1 MIRAAIVGMG
11 WWGRTIARDLSQS
24 TVIRPLLGIDPDA
37 GGRDAAVALGMRA
50 AEDFDAALQAP
61 DIDAVVLCT
70 PHRFHADQIE
80 LAARAGKHVFCEKPL
95 CLTGADVRRAV
106 TAVKTAG
113 VTLGIG
119 HERRFEPAMIELR
132 QRFKAGEFGEILQIE
147 ANFSQDKFFALPPDN
162 WRLSPELAPNGPLT
176 ATGIHLVDLAIACLG
191 LPQTV
196 WARLATRG
204 SNFANGD
211 TLGIMLGFPGGANA
225 LISAMLATPFVGRF
239 AVFGSKGWMEIRD
252 RTHPELPTGWDV
264 GVCHRNGTP
273 QMHFFA
279 PHPAV
284 RANLEAFA
292 TAAMGGTAYPVGTD
306 EMLANVF
313 TLEAINRSVAG
324 GGLVSPDSLDLS
336 DSPVAPR

>member
-252 RTHPELPTGWDV
+252 RTHPEHPTGWDV
-264 GVCHRNGTP
+264 TTCLRGQERSTVFMP
-273 QMHFFA
+273 

-292 TAAMGGTAYPVGTD
+292 QAVRGVAHYPVTPR
-306 EMLANVF
+306 EMLANVAAF
-313 TLEAINRSVAG
+313 EAVTRSAESRQIEQIAQP
-324 GGLVSPDSLDLS
+324 L
-336 DSPVAPR
+336 

>member
-1 MIRAAIVGMG
+1 MIRAAIIGLG
-11 WWGRTIARDLSQS
+11 WWGRTIARDLSTS
-24 TVIRPLLGIDPDA
+24 SIIRPILGVDPEV
-37 GGRDAAVALGMRA
+37 GGRDAASALGMRV

-80 LAARAGKHVFCEKPL
+80 QAARAGKHVFCEKPL
-95 CLTGADVRRAV
+95 CLTGADVKRAV
-106 TAVKTAG
+106 AAVKKAG

-132 QRFKAGEFGEILQIE
+132 QRFKEGEFGQILQIE
-147 ANFSQDKFFALPPDN
+147 ANFSQDKFLALPPDN
-162 WRLSPELAPNGPLT
+162 WRLSPALAPNGPLT
-176 ATGIHLVDLAIACLG
+176 GTGIHLVDLSIACLG
-191 LPQTV
+191 LPQSV

-225 LISAMLATPFVGRF
+225 LLSAMLATPFVGRF
-239 AVFGSKGWMEIRD
+239 AMYGSRGWMEIRD

-273 QMHFFA
+273 QMRFFA
-279 PHPAV
+279 PHQAV

-292 TAAMGGTAYPVGTD
+292 TAAMGGAAYPVSSD
-306 EMLANVF
+306 EMLANVL
-313 TLEAINRSVAG
+313 TLEAINRSVES
-324 GGLVSPDSLDLS
+324 GGLVSPEPL
-336 DSPVAPR
+336 A

>member
-1 MIRAAIVGMG
+1 MIRAAIIGMG
-11 WWGRTIARDLSQS
+11 WWGRTIARDLAASDL
-24 TVIRPLLGIDPDA
+24 IRPLLGVDPDA
-37 GGRDAAVALGMRA
+37 TGRTAATALGMRTA
-50 AEDFDAALQAP
+50 ADFDTALQAP

-70 PHRFHADQIE
+70 PHRFHAEQIE
-80 LAARAGKHVFCEKPL
+80 KAAQAGKHVFCEKPL

-106 TAVKTAG
+106 AAVKKAG

-162 WRLSPELAPNGPLT
+162 WRLSPVLAPNGPLT
-176 ATGIHLVDLAIACLG
+176 ATGIHLVDLSIACLG
-191 LPQTV
+191 LPQAV
-196 WARLATRG
+196 WARNATRG

-211 TLGIMLGFPGGANA
+211 TMAIMLGFPGGANA

-239 AVFGSKGWMEIRD
+239 AVYGSKGWMEIRD

-264 GVCHRNGTP
+264 GVCHRGGTP
-273 QMHFFA
+273 NTRFFE
-279 PHPAV
+279 PHPVV

-292 TAAMGGTAYPVGTD
+292 SAAMGGAPYPVGMD
-306 EMLANVF
+306 EMLANVL
-313 TLEAINRSVAG
+313 TLEAINRSIAS
-324 GGLVSPDSLDLS
+324 GGLVTPD
-336 DSPVAPR
+336 APN